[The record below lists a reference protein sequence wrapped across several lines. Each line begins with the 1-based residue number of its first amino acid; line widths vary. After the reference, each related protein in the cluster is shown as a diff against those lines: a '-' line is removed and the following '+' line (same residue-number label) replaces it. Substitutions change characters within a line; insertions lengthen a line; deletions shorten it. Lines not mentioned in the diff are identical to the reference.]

1 MRDFT
6 LKKIQELTDD
16 TYLFVANTEY
26 SLLRDLV
33 VSRLTLFN
41 ARRGGEPSRLLL
53 EEWNDALNDVWYNNT
68 ETVDDPLEKFLL
80 GRYKLAYQSGKR
92 VKLVPLLIVDD
103 CWKAIEILANPEI
116 RKQVMCMPVIGSYF
130 HIHGSPLITF

>member
-1 MRDFT
+1 M
-6 LKKIQELTDD
+6 
-16 TYLFVANTEY
+16 ANIEY

-68 ETVDDPLEKFLL
+68 ETVDDPLEKSCLE
-80 GRYKLAYQSGKR
+80 GT
-92 VKLVPLLIVDD
+92 
-103 CWKAIEILANPEI
+103 N
-116 RKQVMCMPVIGSYF
+116 
-130 HIHGSPLITF
+130 